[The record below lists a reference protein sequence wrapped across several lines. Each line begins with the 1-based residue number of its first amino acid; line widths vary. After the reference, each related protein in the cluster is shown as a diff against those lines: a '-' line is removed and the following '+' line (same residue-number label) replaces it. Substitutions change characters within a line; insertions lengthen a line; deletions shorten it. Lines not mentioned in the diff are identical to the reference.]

1 MALPISESY
10 QLPFLATTHMP
21 IITTNAGLAL
31 RGHQNPP
38 SYPSHCA
45 TQDNK
50 CRVIRGR
57 QLDHSSLVHTEQFPD
72 WERTTLDRGLACPA
86 GSMHPPVANPVIFW
100 GPHGSSPARV
110 CLSKHCPTE
119 VNQLNSLD
127 VEPLRERLISI
138 S

>member
-57 QLDHSSLVHTEQFPD
+57 QLDHSSLVHTEPSFPIGNALH
-72 WERTTLDRGLACPA
+72 WTA
-86 GSMHPPVANPVIFW
+86 V
-100 GPHGSSPARV
+100 
-110 CLSKHCPTE
+110 
-119 VNQLNSLD
+119 
-127 VEPLRERLISI
+127 
-138 S
+138 